1 MSPKTVGKCQCRGTM
16 TLGCSTRELN
26 SMPETTLR
34 CRGTQFW
41 NGNFDMG
48 PYHNNCVRTVKMFTC
63 AGGSFQDWSRH
74 WFLHCNTVWDV
85 ALTKALCEFGN
96 KNANKQVFE
105 RNSIIFCNHLLHWT
119 CICVEYET
127 CWMHK
132 TIHRY
137 KRHMVVL
144 AHHHGYLVRLL
155 WAHQFTSGT
164 LLTSW
169 TI

>member
-1 MSPKTVGKCQCRGTM
+1 MAAFNLIFQYSTSTPAEGPRICDTLASTTHGTRNSVILSPKTLGKCQCRGTM

-26 SMPETTLR
+26 SMPETTLQ

-48 PYHNNCVRTVKMFTC
+48 PYHSNCVRTVKFTC
-63 AGGSFQDWSRH
+63 AGGSFQNWSRH

-105 RNSIIFCNHLLHWT
+105 RNSINLCNHLLHWT
-119 CICVEYET
+119 CIWVEYET

-132 TIHRY
+132 NY
-137 KRHMVVL
+137 P
-144 AHHHGYLVRLL
+144 
-155 WAHQFTSGT
+155 
-164 LLTSW
+164 
-169 TI
+169 